1 MPCSADNVGWFSSKC
16 IVPLALEFGTSASKA
31 FSPARHPRLDRP
43 TDRPRPPR
51 QESGTSAGSLPREE
65 QKMKGIC
72 QSGSQLHHYFPFFAS
87 GAKRQATRLCS
98 AALLLPSSSS
108 LRSDSG
114 GGGVQSDKF
123 SSNPLSPSTVRSSFL
138 RPQPCGRSTLGRDE
152 GGRPVLEGGL
162 FREGIFSQNSCQEV
176 GERAVEPGVQGPDK
190 TTRGDLPLPPPEAK
204 AGKMQSRGKWEE
216 SFQRPRRVYVRI

>member
-1 MPCSADNVGWFSSKC
+1 
-16 IVPLALEFGTSASKA
+16 
-31 FSPARHPRLDRP
+31 
-43 TDRPRPPR
+43 
-51 QESGTSAGSLPREE
+51 
-65 QKMKGIC
+65 MKGIC

-123 SSNPLSPSTVRSSFL
+123 SSNPLSPSTGRSSFL

-176 GERAVEPGVQGPDK
+176 GERAVELRVQGPDK
-190 TTRGDLPLPPPEAK
+190 TARGDLPLPPPEAK

-216 SFQRPRRVYVRI
+216 SFQRPRRVYVRIRNVTKSFQVQSNCRKMLCIQRLSLLYQNSGSTSARSLVSIL